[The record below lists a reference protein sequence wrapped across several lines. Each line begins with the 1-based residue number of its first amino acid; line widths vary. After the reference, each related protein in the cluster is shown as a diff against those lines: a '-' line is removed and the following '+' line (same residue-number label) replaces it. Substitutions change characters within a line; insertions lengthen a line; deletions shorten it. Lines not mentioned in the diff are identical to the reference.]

1 MILWLQFFL
10 HGVVVGSG
18 TTCEGEACSSKSSSL
33 LSLKSELHTVRV
45 NSNVAS
51 MDASLPLD
59 GMNTSNISGAET
71 LIRGNLLHD
80 FDERNQIPD
89 PAGSGTNGTNATGD
103 EGMASLSKNIE
114 FVFLKA
120 RFCVYKLTERQEN
133 LPLFASRV
141 SSRPAGGTI
150 GDDRGTATGAD
161 SDVESP
167 LGCS

>member
-1 MILWLQFFL
+1 MILWLQLFL
-10 HGVVVGSG
+10 HGLVVGSE
-18 TTCEGEACSSKSSSL
+18 TNCEGEGGSSSKSSSL

-89 PAGSGTNGTNATGD
+89 PAGNGTNGTNATGD
-103 EGMASLSKNIE
+103 DGMGSLSKNIE

-120 RFCVYKLTERQEN
+120 RILC
-133 LPLFASRV
+133 
-141 SSRPAGGTI
+141 I
-150 GDDRGTATGAD
+150 
-161 SDVESP
+161 
-167 LGCS
+167 